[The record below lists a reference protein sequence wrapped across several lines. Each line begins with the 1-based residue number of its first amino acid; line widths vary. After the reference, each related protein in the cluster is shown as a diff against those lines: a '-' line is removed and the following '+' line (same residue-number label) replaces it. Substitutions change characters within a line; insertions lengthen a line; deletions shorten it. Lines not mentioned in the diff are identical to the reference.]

1 MSGRRPCSSARPSW
15 LGTLAGGW
23 WLLLFLVGAPSLA
36 GGQSAP
42 QPDTRV
48 PRLEAHPREVPTIA
62 DVIYAPSAETVSP
75 SQVASPISN
84 AAAVDAANATPGE
97 PNATPKEANAAQE
110 PLRANTRRAGY
121 AFDKPDILLRQRLF
135 GLVHGISLLT
145 ARCVAFPEQVKLVQP
160 AFVAWHE
167 KQANAVV
174 QVMHDLAA
182 YYFEAQASQATWADV
197 AQALKLKTVIDQP
210 LSEFELNAACA
221 SLPQALKSPRYDLTT
236 LLAKQ
241 PDVAMQV
248 ISGEISMPAEALPA
262 KDPAASDNAG
272 AIEPKAGKQP
282 QGVTGQTQQAMPEKP
297 AAPDANK
304 TDNASV
310 DVNAGSLIITEPVV
324 TSNNLIE
331 NPSDHASESRAPF
344 RH

>member
-1 MSGRRPCSSARPSW
+1 MSGRCLCLSARPSW
-15 LGTLAGGW
+15 LGTLAGGL
-23 WLLLFLVGAPSLA
+23 WLLFFLVSAPSLA

-62 DVIYAPSAETVSP
+62 DVIYAPSAETISP

-84 AAAVDAANATPGE
+84 AAAVDAANATP
-97 PNATPKEANAAQE
+97 KEANAAQE
-110 PLRANTRRAGY
+110 PLHANIRRAGY

-135 GLVHGISLLT
+135 GLAHGISLLT

-160 AFVAWHE
+160 AFLVWHE

-210 LSEFELNAACA
+210 LSEFELNAACT

-241 PDVAMQV
+241 PDIAMQV
-248 ISGEISMPAEALPA
+248 ISGEISMPAEALPV
-262 KDPAASDNAG
+262 KGPAASDNAG

-282 QGVTGQTQQAMPEKP
+282 QGVTEQTQQAMPEKP

-304 TDNASV
+304 TDNVSV

-331 NPSDHASESRAPF
+331 NPSNHAPESRAPF